1 MPTQG
6 TNFGSYVPTTN
17 IWDPSQLLDIDV
29 NSQEFKELLIRM
41 YQNLNLM
48 SLALNSKDS
57 AIYGTE
63 EFVNG
68 QLFFPDPALSSS
80 STTTPTFRSVFRTVV
95 NFGALPNATIKS
107 VAHDI
112 PITSGFTFTRIY
124 GAASDTT
131 GLTYLPLPFVDSAG
145 TDNIQLDV
153 DMVDVN
159 ITTTSDRTNYNVT
172 YVILEYLKF

>member
-1 MPTQG
+1 MATQG

-17 IWDPSQLLDIDV
+17 IWDPSQLLEVDV
-29 NSQEFKELLIRM
+29 NSQDFKELLIRM

-48 SLALNSKDS
+48 ALALNVKDS

-68 QLFFPDPALSSS
+68 QIFFPDPSLSSSS
-80 STTTPTFRSVFRTVV
+80 STTPQFRSVFRTVV
-95 NFGALPNATIKS
+95 NFGALPNAGTKS

-112 PITSGFTFTRIY
+112 PVNTAFTFTRIY
-124 GAASDTT
+124 GVASDTT

-145 TDNIQLDV
+145 VDNIQLDV
-153 DMVDVN
+153 DAVDVN

-172 YVILEYLKF
+172 YVILEYIKF